1 MNSHTSSTSAT
12 AKKSLKQDRYDQP
25 DFYAIDDLL
34 TEEHK
39 LIRSSVRD
47 FVKREISPYIE
58 DWAQNAHFPYEMV
71 KKFGEIGAFGPTL
84 PTEYG
89 CGGLDYISYGIIM
102 QEIERGD
109 SGMRSTA
116 SVQGSL
122 VMYPIYKFGSE
133 AQRKKYLPKL
143 ASGDW
148 LGCFGLTEPDHGSN
162 PSGMVTNFKDMGDH
176 YLLNGA
182 KMWIS
187 NSPKADVAVVW
198 AKNEAGR
205 IHGLIVERGMPGF
218 TTPETHGKW
227 SLRASTTGEL
237 VFQDVKVPKENLLP
251 GKNGLGAPMMCLDS
265 ARYGIAWGAIGA
277 AMDCYDSAKRYA
289 IERIQFGKPIG
300 SFQLIQKKLAE
311 MLTEITKA
319 QLLNWRLGTLMN
331 EGKATTPQISL
342 AKRNSVHTALEIA
355 REARQIHGGMG
366 ITGEY
371 PIMRHMMNLESVV
384 TYEGTHDIH
393 LLILGNHITGIP
405 AFA

>member
-1 MNSHTSSTSAT
+1 MSTTTEASV
-12 AKKSLKQDRYDQP
+12 KKTLKQDNYEQP
-25 DFYAIDDLL
+25 DFYMIDDLL

-39 LIRSSVRD
+39 LIRSSIRD
-47 FVKREISPYIE
+47 FVKKEISPNIE
-58 DWAQNAHFPYEMV
+58 DWAQRAHFPYEMV
-71 KKFGEIGAFGPTL
+71 KKFGEIGAFGPTI
-84 PTEYG
+84 PQQYG
-89 CGGLDYISYGIIM
+89 GGGLDYISYGILM

-143 ASGDW
+143 ASGEW

-187 NSPKADVAVVW
+187 NSPRADVAVVW
-198 AKNEAGR
+198 AKNEEGR

-227 SLRASTTGEL
+227 SLRASATGEL
-237 VFQDVKVPKENLLP
+237 VFHDVKVPKENLLP

-277 AMDCYDSAKRYA
+277 AMDCYDSARRYA
-289 IERIQFGKPIG
+289 GERIQFGKPIA
-300 SFQLIQKKLAE
+300 SFQLVQKKLAE

-319 QLLNWRLGTLMN
+319 QLLNWRLGMLMN
-331 EGKATTPQISL
+331 EGKATTQQISL
-342 AKRNSVHTALEIA
+342 AKRNNVQVALEIA

-393 LLILGNHITGIP
+393 LLILGNKITGIQ
-405 AFA
+405 AFS

>member
-1 MNSHTSSTSAT
+1 MTMNSVQEEVKRKSANDVFE
-12 AKKSLKQDRYDQP
+12 SP
-25 DFYAIDDLL
+25 DFYNIDDLL

-47 FVKREISPYIE
+47 FVKKEISPYIE
-58 DWAQNAHFPYEMV
+58 EWCQNAHFPYEIV
-71 KKFGEIGAFGPTL
+71 KKFGDVGAFGPTI
-84 PTEYG
+84 PQEYG
-89 CGGLDYISYGIIM
+89 GGGLDYIAYGLIM

-133 AQRKKYLPKL
+133 EQRKKYLPKL
-143 ASGDW
+143 ASGEW

-198 AKNEAGR
+198 AKNEEGR
-205 IHGLIVERGMPGF
+205 IHGLIVERGMEGF
-218 TTPETHGKW
+218 STPETHNKW
-227 SLRASTTGEL
+227 SLRASCTGEL
-237 VFQDVKVPKENLLP
+237 VFDNVKVPKENLLP
-251 GKNGLGAPMMCLDS
+251 GKNGLGAPLMCLDS

-277 AMDCYDSAKRYA
+277 AMDCYDSARRYA
-289 IERIQFGKPIG
+289 MERIQFGKPIG

-319 QLLNWRLGTLMN
+319 QLLNWKLGKMMD
-331 EGKATTPQISL
+331 EGKATTPQISM
-342 AKRNSVHTALEIA
+342 AKRNSVEMALKIA

-371 PIMRHMMNLESVV
+371 SMMRHMMNLESVV

-393 LLILGNHITGIP
+393 LLILGAEITGIP
-405 AFA
+405 AFQ

>member
-1 MNSHTSSTSAT
+1 MSASSTT
-12 AKKSLKQDRYDQP
+12 PAKKTLKQDLFEHP
-25 DFYAIDDLL
+25 DFYQIDDLL

-39 LIRSSVRD
+39 LIRSSIRD
-47 FVKREISPYIE
+47 FVKKEISPNIE
-58 DWAQNAHFPYEMV
+58 DWAQRAHFPYEMV
-71 KKFGEIGAFGPTL
+71 KKFGDVGAFGPTI
-84 PTEYG
+84 PQEYG
-89 CGGLDYISYGIIM
+89 GGGLDYISYGILM

-143 ASGDW
+143 ASGEW

-162 PSGMVTNFKDMGDH
+162 PSGMVTNFRDMGDH

-227 SLRASTTGEL
+227 SLRASATGEL
-237 VFQDVKVPKENLLP
+237 VFTDVKVPKENLLP
-251 GKNGLGAPMMCLDS
+251 NKSGLGAPMMCLDS

-300 SFQLIQKKLAE
+300 SFQLIQKKLSE

-319 QLLNWRLGTLMN
+319 QLINWRLGTLMN

-342 AKRNSVHTALEIA
+342 AKRNNVQVALEIA

-371 PIMRHMMNLESVV
+371 PIMRHMANLESVL

-393 LLILGNHITGIP
+393 LLILGKEITGLQ